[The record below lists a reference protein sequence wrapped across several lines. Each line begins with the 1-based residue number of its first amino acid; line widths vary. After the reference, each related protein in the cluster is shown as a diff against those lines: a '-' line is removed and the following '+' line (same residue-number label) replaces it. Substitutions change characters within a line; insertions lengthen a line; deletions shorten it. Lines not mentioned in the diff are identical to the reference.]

1 MDAIS
6 DVSRAS
12 QIFSS
17 VPRRPPLPKPFDLDE
32 LLGFKE
38 ALRRRRSLNE
48 EVVDQTYLG
57 KSKIFINHVD
67 SFIGKH
73 LVNVSY
79 FWNTSVWV
87 CCVNLIG
94 STQNAHGK
102 MLNILLMLDVKSNI
116 EPHVAHIIIVLGA
129 VINKSKIPYWAILC
143 LKIRLV
149 VAL

>member
-38 ALRRRRSLNE
+38 ALRRRRGLNE

-79 FWNTSVWV
+79 FLNTPVRV
-87 CCVNLIG
+87 FCVIG
-94 STQNAHGK
+94 STENAYGK
-102 MLNILLMLDVKSNI
+102 MLNISFMLDIKSNHTI
-116 EPHVAHIIIVLGA
+116 
-129 VINKSKIPYWAILC
+129 
-143 LKIRLV
+143 
-149 VAL
+149 

>member
-17 VPRRPPLPKPFDLDE
+17 VPRRPPLPKPLDLDE

-38 ALRRRRSLNE
+38 ALRRRRGLNE

-79 FWNTSVWV
+79 FFNAPVRV
-87 CCVNLIG
+87 FCVIG
-94 STQNAHGK
+94 STENAYGK
-102 MLNILLMLDVKSNI
+102 MLNISFMLDIKSNHTI
-116 EPHVAHIIIVLGA
+116 QSILFIYA
-129 VINKSKIPYWAILC
+129 VINKTKIPLWGILYI
-143 LKIRLV
+143 KNR
-149 VAL
+149 

>member
-38 ALRRRRSLNE
+38 ALRRRRGLNE
-48 EVVDQTYLG
+48 EVVDETYLG

-79 FWNTSVWV
+79 LLNTSVRV
-87 CCVNLIG
+87 FCVIG
-94 STQNAHGK
+94 
-102 MLNILLMLDVKSNI
+102 
-116 EPHVAHIIIVLGA
+116 
-129 VINKSKIPYWAILC
+129 
-143 LKIRLV
+143 
-149 VAL
+149 